1 MPNNWVEH
9 VKSYATANKVTYKEA
24 LSKAKESYKKPEPDV
39 KKSKPSKKVKKPEE
53 NI

>member
-9 VKSYATANKVTYKEA
+9 VKSYATSNNVTYKEA
-24 LSKAKESYKKPEPDV
+24 LSKAKDSYKKPEKEV
-39 KKSKPSKKVKKPEE
+39 KKSKLSKKIKKPEE